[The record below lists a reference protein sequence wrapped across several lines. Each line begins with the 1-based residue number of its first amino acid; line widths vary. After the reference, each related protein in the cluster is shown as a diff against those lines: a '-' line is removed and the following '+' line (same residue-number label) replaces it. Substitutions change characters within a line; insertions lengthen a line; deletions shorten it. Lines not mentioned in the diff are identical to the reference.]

1 MNKTFAIII
10 CRGIALFFILKGLNY
25 LPDLLIGM
33 QQIDPSEAK
42 KVIKIY
48 LFGNIFVPVLVGLF
62 IFWKSGLVALTL
74 TGSTKENAFLDDAG
88 LVRAGSFILGV
99 WLLIRGVNELVS
111 YIVLRNYTEDPF
123 SQLSNITEPVV
134 LEKIVVIASSFILG
148 ILLILGCKFLSK
160 IYIKLK
166 NA

>member
-1 MNKTFAIII
+1 M
-10 CRGIALFFILKGLNY
+10 
-25 LPDLLIGM
+25 PDLLIGI

-42 KVIKIY
+42 KVIQIY

-62 IFWKSGLVALTL
+62 IFWKSGLVALML
-74 TGSTKENAFLDDAG
+74 IGSAKENASLDDAG

-111 YIVLRNYTEDPF
+111 YLALKNYTEDPF
-123 SQLSNITEPVV
+123 SQLSNITEPIV
-134 LEKIVVIASSFILG
+134 LEKIVVILSNFILG
-148 ILLILGCKFLSK
+148 FLLILGCKFLSK